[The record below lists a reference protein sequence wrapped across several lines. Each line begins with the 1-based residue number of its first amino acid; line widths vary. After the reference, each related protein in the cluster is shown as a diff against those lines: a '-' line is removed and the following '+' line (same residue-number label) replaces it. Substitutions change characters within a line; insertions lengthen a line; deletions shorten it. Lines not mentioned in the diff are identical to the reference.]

1 MFVVVVGA
9 RLGRRLVEELISR
22 KINVAVVDSNG
33 KALESLAQKTSQ
45 ISIVQGK
52 ERKPEIL
59 YKAGA
64 ERADALVA
72 LTDKDED
79 NVSIAVIAKNH
90 FRVPRILA
98 LMNDPV
104 HEWLFSKDLGVDIV
118 LVPSNLI
125 ADAALTSIQTTNLRT

>member
-9 RLGRRLVEELISR
+9 RFGGRLVEELVSR

-33 KALESLAQKTSQ
+33 KALESLAQKTPQ

-72 LTDKDED
+72 LTNRDED
-79 NVSIAVIAKNH
+79 NVSIAAIAKSH
-90 FRVPRILA
+90 FRVPRVLA

-104 HEWLFSKDLGVDIV
+104 HEWLFSKDLGIDVV
-118 LVPSNLI
+118 LVPGDLI
-125 ADAALTSIQTTNLRT
+125 AAAALTSIQTT

>member
-72 LTDKDED
+72 LTNRDED
-79 NVSIAVIAKNH
+79 NVSIAAIAKSH
-90 FRVPRILA
+90 FRVPRVLA

-104 HEWLFSKDLGVDIV
+104 HEWLFSKDLGIDVV
-118 LVPSNLI
+118 LVPGDLI
-125 ADAALTSIQTTNLRT
+125 AAAALTSIQTT